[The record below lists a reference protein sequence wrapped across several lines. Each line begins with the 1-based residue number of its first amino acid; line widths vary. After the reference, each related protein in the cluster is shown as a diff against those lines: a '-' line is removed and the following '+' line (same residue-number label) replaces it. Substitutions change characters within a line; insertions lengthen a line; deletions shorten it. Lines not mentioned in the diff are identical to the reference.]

1 MAINEDAK
9 MAIGEIMLKV
19 EFNPRWY
26 YKPVGVIAY
35 LLAKARIISGDRFAK
50 IVIGCGEFKCHRL

>member
-1 MAINEDAK
+1 
-9 MAIGEIMLKV
+9 MAIGEIMVKV
-19 EFNPRWY
+19 EFTPRWY

-50 IVIGCGEFKCHRL
+50 IVMGCGEFKCHRL